1 MSRKLENNVAKL
13 NPNCC
18 VNINQKVDDTRDIH
32 QKHECN
38 ISTLITITGKEH
50 NP

>member
-1 MSRKLENNVAKL
+1 MQSKEMSRKFERYARKL

-18 VNINQKVDDTRDIH
+18 VNKNKKVEDARGVH

-38 ISTLITITGKEH
+38 ILILITGTG
-50 NP
+50 

>member
-1 MSRKLENNVAKL
+1 MSRKFENSVTKL

-18 VNINQKVDDTRDIH
+18 VNINQKGGGTRVVH

-38 ISTLITITGKEH
+38 ILTLLTITSKEH